1 MHPIRG
7 TDIAAT
13 HATGAPAARPTD
25 IPAALD
31 ALAIAVCDTARQMAR
46 DGLVAATAGNVSAC
60 DPASGLIAVTPSTYP
75 YDLLQPDD
83 VAIVNPEGTLL
94 RGTRRPT
101 SELPLHVSVLALRPD
116 VRAIVHTH
124 SRYATAFSV
133 VRRPIPFVCNE
144 GLGVGAPSIDVAEWA
159 VPGTADLGRAAVAF
173 LERHPDARAFL
184 LANHGVVALGDD
196 LRAAYNLARQVEWEA
211 AIYHLALQLGEP
223 HLLSEEQFRATVR
236 NYAGLAAGG
245 TAGTTPTEDGSH
257 A

>member
-1 MHPIRG
+1 MHPIRP
-7 TDIAAT
+7 TDAAAT
-13 HATGAPAARPTD
+13 HATEVPATRRTD
-25 IPAALD
+25 IPVALD
-31 ALAIAVCDTARQMAR
+31 LLAIAVCDTARQMAR
-46 DGLVAATAGNVSAC
+46 DGLVAATAGNVSAR

-83 VAIVNPEGTLL
+83 VAIVDPEGTQL

-101 SELPLHVSVLALRPD
+101 SELPLHLGVLALRPE
-116 VRAIVHTH
+116 VAAIVHTH

-144 GLGVGAPSIDVAEWA
+144 GMGVGAPSIDVAEWA

-173 LERHPDARAFL
+173 LERRPDVRAFL

-196 LRAAYNLARQVEWEA
+196 LRAAYSLASQVEWEA
-211 AIYHLALQLGEP
+211 AVFHLALQIGEP

-236 NYAGLAAGG
+236 NYAGLAVGG
-245 TAGTTPTEDGSH
+245 RAGTTPTEGRDH